1 MQHNDKFWK
10 HLFWFCVGVFV
21 VSFTAMMCLIFIDYP
36 EKSREMAANTQGFLQ
51 GSLIM
56 SAVGF
61 LLTGSIGANNP
72 LGKKDQKLTVENT
85 PEGTTVTSEP
95 TPKDEPK

>member
-1 MQHNDKFWK
+1 MENIHFK

-21 VSFTAMMCLIFIDYP
+21 VSFVAMMALIFLEYP
-36 EKSREMAANTQGFLQ
+36 KEHAEQAANTQGFLQ

-61 LLTGSIGANNP
+61 LLTGNIKTSPPKPP
-72 LGKKDQKLTVENT
+72 LST
-85 PEGTTVTSEP
+85 GTTMTDINISA
-95 TPKDEPK
+95 TTTTEPKPKEDDKI